1 MAHPSSIVRGKV
13 LTVPARDLRT
23 DGTGL
28 ESALA
33 DAVRAVDPSS
43 QVLVSISEG
52 DPADLRVLIVSG
64 SKERSLRR
72 WRAVVSPVLHAHG
85 VRADWSMALV
95 LQAAATQPHHD

>member
-1 MAHPSSIVRGKV
+1 MSHPSSVLRGKV
-13 LTVPARDLRT
+13 VTVPVRDLPT
-23 DGTGL
+23 DSAGL

-33 DAVRAVDPSS
+33 DAVRAVEPSS
-43 QVLVSISEG
+43 QGLISISEG

-72 WRAVVSPVLHAHG
+72 WQAVVSPILRTHG
-85 VRADWSMALV
+85 VHADWSKALV